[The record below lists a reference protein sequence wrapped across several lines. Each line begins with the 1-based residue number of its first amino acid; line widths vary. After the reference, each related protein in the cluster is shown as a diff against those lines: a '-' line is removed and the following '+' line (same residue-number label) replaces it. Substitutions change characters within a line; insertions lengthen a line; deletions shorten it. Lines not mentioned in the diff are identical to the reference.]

1 MNAGGPNG
9 ATPSRR
15 IDAGRSKPA
24 CTRPRSFW
32 SPARPDSDSSAV
44 SVRIPLQPRVSS
56 AWTAAK
62 SGRGVPVSVG
72 RERCFAA
79 QPLNTMQRTPGARCL
94 MADVTEDRRPH
105 ATLRSSGIWHLAF
118 RILDLLLNLLFV
130 RRSFTNERLR
140 PRIDGLLPARA
151 AGGQSPDV
159 LQHLSVLWKFADRLG
174 QIFLGLVEI
183 PFLEVRPAETVEIR
197 RIAGIFLQRLIHQ
210 PDRLVETIVIVR
222 EHVPE
227 KIERIGIRRIRDQ
240 HLAQHL
246 LGVG

>member
-79 QPLNTMQRTPGARCL
+79 QPLNTMQRTPDARCL
-94 MADVTEDRRPH
+94 VAKVTEDRRPH
-105 ATLRSSGIWHLAF
+105 ATLRSSGIGHLAL

-130 RRSFTNERLR
+130 RLRTFTNERLR

-151 AGGQSPDV
+151 AGVQIADV
-159 LQHLSVLWKFADRLG
+159 LQHLGILWKLADRLG

-183 PFLEVRPAETVEIR
+183 ALLEVRPTET
-197 RIAGIFLQRLIHQ
+197 
-210 PDRLVETIVIVR
+210 
-222 EHVPE
+222 
-227 KIERIGIRRIRDQ
+227 
-240 HLAQHL
+240 
-246 LGVG
+246 